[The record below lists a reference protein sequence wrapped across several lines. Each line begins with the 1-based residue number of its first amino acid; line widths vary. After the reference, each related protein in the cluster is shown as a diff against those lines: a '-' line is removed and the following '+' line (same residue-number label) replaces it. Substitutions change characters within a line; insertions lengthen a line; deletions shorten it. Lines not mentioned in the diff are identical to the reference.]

1 MFAAMKLRLP
11 HIRKLARLFAGAFA
25 VQVIAAGACLMVPE
39 AHAMPMD
46 GNAAVMAHCT
56 DMEMAS
62 DHAMPM
68 QHGDKSACP
77 HCNQPDSITPAHLA
91 FDHLPAMV
99 AILVAAP
106 QLPVAEA
113 ADPAFTLRTPTGPP
127 RSASLIYQTTQR
139 IRI

>member
-1 MFAAMKLRLP
+1 MTLRWP

-39 AHAMPMD
+39 AHAMPMQSK
-46 GNAAVMAHCT
+46 AAVMAHCT

-77 HCNQPDSITPAHLA
+77 HCDQPDSIAPAHID
-91 FDHLPAMV
+91 FDHLPAMAAV
-99 AILVAAP
+99 LVAAP
-106 QLPVAEA
+106 QLPVAA
-113 ADPAFTLRTPTGPP
+113 AAEPVFAVRTPTGPP